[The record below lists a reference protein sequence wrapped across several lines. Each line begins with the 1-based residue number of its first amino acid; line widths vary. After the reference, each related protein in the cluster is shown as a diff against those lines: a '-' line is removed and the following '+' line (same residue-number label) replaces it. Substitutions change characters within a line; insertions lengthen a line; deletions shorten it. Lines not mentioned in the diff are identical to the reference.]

1 MKAHHSA
8 GRDHHSFARAGV
20 PSLASALTSNR
31 ERAKAVDGDWFTRLK
46 GGLEEFK
53 EPVQQG
59 GCLRLR
65 DPGLLMNSP
74 GNVRLLH
81 RRSVPLRQSIIIQ
94 TSLGLEAGVY
104 STEVAG
110 SSRPL
115 IDLNSLRFIL

>member
-31 ERAKAVDGDWFTRLK
+31 EGAKAVDGDWFTRLK

-65 DPGLLMNSP
+65 DPCLPMNSP

-81 RRSVPLRQSIIIQ
+81 RRSLPLRSPIN
-94 TSLGLEAGVY
+94 LPDPFA
-104 STEVAG
+104 
-110 SSRPL
+110 RPC
-115 IDLNSLRFIL
+115 DLMHPRYFARPYQMIHFEEFQ